1 LRQVR
6 LRGRKI
12 PAFLSLGGGESH
24 QDRHPSRRP
33 FYWEERGNIV
43 TAPAVKRLP
52 LRHQI
57 KEAIVERIIAGRLRP
72 GDRLIEMK
80 IAAEFG
86 TSQAPVREALRE
98 LEAIGFLTA
107 TPHRGAFV
115 RDFWREGLREFYAV
129 RGALEEAATREAMP
143 MSGDAIEQLEQ
154 ELGAMHEAALRK
166 DLDALAAHSVAF
178 HAVIVRAA
186 RNELLYSVWKSLSI
200 ETRTT
205 VTLLAAG
212 DRLVELADGHREIID
227 TIKCGDVEAACRAAR
242 RHQDIFEHLPALD
255 ADAVPSEPS
264 ALPAA

>member
-1 LRQVR
+1 MREHR
-6 LRGRKI
+6 CAGREK
-12 PAFLSLGGGESH
+12 E
-24 QDRHPSRRP
+24 
-33 FYWEERGNIV
+33 YGNIV
-43 TAPAVKRLP
+43 TVSGVKRLP

-57 KEAIVERIIAGRLRP
+57 KEAIIERIIAGRLRP

-129 RGALEEAATREAMP
+129 RGALEEAATRQSMP
-143 MSGDAIEQLEQ
+143 MSGESIGQLEQ
-154 ELGAMHEAALRK
+154 ELAAMHDAAVRK

-178 HAVIVRAA
+178 HAVIVQAA
-186 RNELLYSVWKSLSI
+186 KNELLYSVWKSLCI

-212 DRLVELADGHREIID
+212 DNLIELADSHRELID
-227 TIKCGDVEAACRAAR
+227 TIRSGDVEAACRAAR
-242 RHQDIFEHLPALD
+242 GHQDVFEHLPALE
-255 ADAVPSEPS
+255 ADAASSGTPE
-264 ALPAA
+264 LPAA

>member
-1 LRQVR
+1 
-6 LRGRKI
+6 
-12 PAFLSLGGGESH
+12 
-24 QDRHPSRRP
+24 
-33 FYWEERGNIV
+33 V

-57 KEAIVERIIAGRLRP
+57 KEAIIERIIAGRLRP

-98 LEAIGFLTA
+98 LEAIGFLMA

-143 MSGDAIEQLEQ
+143 MSGEAIAQLEQ
-154 ELGAMHEAALRK
+154 ALSEMHDAALRK

-178 HAVIVRAA
+178 HAVIVKAA
-186 RNELLYSVWKSLSI
+186 KNELLHSVWQSLCI

-212 DRLVELADGHREIID
+212 DNLVELADTHRAIID
-227 TIKCGDVEAACRAAR
+227 TIKSGDVEAACRAAR
-242 RHQDIFEHLPALD
+242 EHQDVFEHLPALEES
-255 ADAVPSEPS
+255 AETSGTSE
-264 ALPAA
+264 LPAA

>member
-1 LRQVR
+1 MT
-6 LRGRKI
+6 I
-12 PAFLSLGGGESH
+12 P
-24 QDRHPSRRP
+24 
-33 FYWEERGNIV
+33 N
-43 TAPAVKRLP
+43 VKRLP

-57 KEAIVERIIAGRLRP
+57 KEAIIERIIAGSLRP

-143 MSGDAIEQLEQ
+143 MSGEAIAQLEQ
-154 ELGAMHEAALRK
+154 ELAAMHEAAVRK

-178 HAVIVRAA
+178 HAVIVKAA
-186 RNELLYSVWKSLSI
+186 RNELLYSVWKSLCI

-212 DRLVELADGHREIID
+212 DRLVELADCHRAIID
-227 TIKCGDVEAACRAAR
+227 TIRSGDVEVACRIAR
-242 RHQDIFEHLPALD
+242 EHQGVFEHLPALE
-255 ADAVPSEPS
+255 AGAETAGTSE
-264 ALPAA
+264 LPAA